1 MQRRTGVRL
10 RKGGISIMEN
20 LKLGVK
26 IGDLHLKNPVMPA
39 SGAFGFEMESL
50 FDFNDLGA
58 IVPKSITKYPRGGN
72 DTPRVCE
79 VTGGM
84 LNSIGIQSKGLLYY
98 IEHILPQ
105 YEQYDTPL
113 IASIS
118 ADSVEEFVEMSEII
132 GKEKNVAGIELNISC
147 PNLEGDGKAFGMD
160 AELSYQLIKK
170 VKEATDQPIIAK
182 LTPNVTSIQ
191 EIALACERGG
201 ADGLNVANTMLAMAI
216 DIHTRKPKI
225 GNVLG
230 GISGPATK
238 PIIVRLIHQVRK
250 VTALPIIGC
259 GGVSNWEDAI
269 EMILAGANAIQ
280 VGTASFINPMSMMEI
295 LEGIKEY
302 MIAYQIEDIN
312 DLVGKVELPM
322 QQVESFNEYVSEGEI
337 HHAMG
342 SCN

>member
-1 MQRRTGVRL
+1 
-10 RKGGISIMEN
+10 MES
-20 LKLGVK
+20 LKLDVK
-26 IGDLHLKNPVMPA
+26 IGELKLKNPIMPA

-50 FDFNDLGA
+50 FDFNQLGA

-72 DTPRVCE
+72 ATPRVCE

-84 LNSIGIQSKGLLYY
+84 LNSIGIQSKGLPYY
-98 IEHILPQ
+98 LKNILPQ
-105 YEQYDTPL
+105 YEQYKTPL

-118 ADSVEEFVEMSEII
+118 ADSVDEFAEMSEII
-132 GKEKNVAGIELNISC
+132 SKEKCVSGIELNISC

-170 VKEATDQPIIAK
+170 VKAVTNQSIIAK

-191 EIALACERGG
+191 EIALACENGG

-230 GISGPATK
+230 GISGPAIK

-250 VTALPIIGC
+250 VTEIPIIGC
-259 GGVSNWEDAI
+259 GGVMNWEDAI

-280 VGTASFINPMSMMEI
+280 VGTANFINPLSMMEI
-295 LEGIKEY
+295 LEGIKTY
-302 MIAYQIEDIN
+302 MTTYQIENIN
-312 DLVGKVELPM
+312 DLVGKTDIPV
-322 QQVESFNEYVSEGEI
+322 
-337 HHAMG
+337 
-342 SCN
+342 